1 MRITRSILIL
11 LLVQVMARSLAAQVV
26 FSDQAPATG
35 TSNPSF
41 GRAAVM
47 VDFDGDG
54 LLDLMAVNS
63 GMDNAFFRQ
72 LPDQGF
78 ESVNGAWAIAPDLR
92 AHWGALA
99 TDFDGDG
106 DPDVYVINGGFSA
119 TESNQ
124 VLRNDLAGAGVFT
137 DVGASSG
144 DGALVSQNF
153 GGAALDQ
160 DLDGDLDIF
169 LTTTNDARCVGLRN
183 DGGMSF
189 TDVSSAAGLVEI
201 GDNRHCSAGDFDN
214 DGWVD
219 VAVGVADGENRLYRN
234 LGDGTFLDV
243 AGPAGVASTPR
254 SFGLV
259 LEDFDNDGWLD
270 VFEPKYQPTQVTM
283 ISQLFLNDRD
293 GTFTNVSAGAA
304 MTGQSDMGHNTGD
317 VDGDGYPDI
326 YIGTGHPTFEAL
338 DLLYLMTPDGSGGLA
353 SQDVSDSS
361 GITSIGETR
370 CHGMAFG
377 DYDGDGDMDI
387 YANNGGPEQQPDT
400 LEENALWQNQGN
412 GNGWL
417 SLRLEGVLSNRSA
430 VGARAAATTTA
441 GRQVHRALEVG
452 TGFANTDSPILHF
465 GIGGDAGVTQIEL
478 RWPSGM
484 TQTLLKP
491 TLGAL
496 TDVTETGMRLTGT
509 PSLGATVSLDL
520 AGPAGHEAL
529 IFASLDTIY
538 APLPKYGGIW
548 QLADPLFEFLVLGLG
563 PGVAS
568 VPFQIPNDPGLSGV
582 TAYFQSWIHEPGVS
596 PGGTISGLVPIAIE

>member
-1 MRITRSILIL
+1 MLIL
-11 LLVQVMARSLAAQVV
+11 TGSAGAQVV
-26 FSDQAPATG
+26 FQDQAPATQ
-35 TSNPSF
+35 TTNPSF

-54 LLDLMAVNS
+54 SLDLMAVNS
-63 GMDNAFFRQ
+63 GMENAFFRQ
-72 LPDQGF
+72 LPDHDF
-78 ESVNGAWAIAPDLR
+78 ENVNGVWGVATDVR

-106 DPDVYVINGGFSA
+106 DPDVYVINGGFTASQP
-119 TESNQ
+119 NQ
-124 VLRNDLAGAGVFT
+124 VLRNDLAGPGVFT
-137 DVGASSG
+137 DVSASSG

-169 LTTTNDARCVGLRN
+169 LTTTNDDHCVALRN
-183 DGGMSF
+183 DGGLSF
-189 TDVSSAAGLVEI
+189 TDVSAVAGLVEI
-201 GDNRHCSAGDFDN
+201 GDNRHCSAGDYDN

-219 VAVGVADGENRLYRN
+219 VAVGVVDGENRLYRN
-234 LGDGTFLDV
+234 LGDGTFEDV
-243 AGPAGVASTPR
+243 AVAAGVASTPR

-270 VFEPKYQPTQVTM
+270 VFEPKYQPTQINTT
-283 ISQLFLNDRD
+283 SQLFLNDRD
-293 GTFTNVSAGAA
+293 GTFTNVTAGSG

-326 YIGTGHPTFEAL
+326 YIGTGHPSFEDL
-338 DLLYLMTPDGSGGLA
+338 DLLLLVTPDGAGGLV

-361 GITSIGETR
+361 GIISIGETR

-387 YANNGGPEQQPDT
+387 YANNGGPETQPST

-412 GNGWL
+412 GNGWVA
-417 SLRLEGVLSNRSA
+417 LRLEGVLSNRAA

-465 GIGGDAGVTQIEL
+465 GIGADAGVTQIDI
-478 RWPSGM
+478 RWPSGIV
-484 TQTLLKP
+484 QTLLSP
-491 TLGAL
+491 TLGSLA
-496 TDVTETGMRLTGT
+496 DVTETGMRLTGT
-509 PSLGATVSLDL
+509 PALGATVSLDL
-520 AGPAGHEAL
+520 AGPPGHEAL

-548 QLADPLFEFLVLGLG
+548 QLADPLFEFLVLDLG
-563 PGVAS
+563 PGAAS

-582 TAYFQSWIHEPGVS
+582 TAYFQSWTHAPGVS
-596 PGGTISGLVPIAIE
+596 PGGTISELVPVAVE